1 MARITLEIA
10 DDIAVRLRADA
21 EAAGMSEATLIEKAL
36 SLYLEQ
42 VEAFRAFVAE
52 GEADVAAGRVEDFDT
67 VMNALEAR
75 ILQGSAV
82 AR

>member
-1 MARITLEIA
+1 MARVTLDIA
-10 DDIAVRLRADA
+10 DDIVARLRADA
-21 EAAGMSEATLIEKAL
+21 VAAGMSEATLIEKAL

-67 VMNALEAR
+67 VMNELEAR
-75 ILQGSAV
+75 ILQGSAL

>member
-10 DDIAVRLRADA
+10 DDIVARLRADA
-21 EAAGMSEATLIEKAL
+21 EAAGMSESTLIEKAL

>member
-1 MARITLEIA
+1 MARITIELA
-10 DDIAVRLRADA
+10 DEVAAKLGADA
-21 EAAGMSEATLIEKAL
+21 AAAGMSQATLIEKAL
-36 SLYLEQ
+36 SLYLYQ

-75 ILQGSAV
+75 ILQGSAL

>member
-1 MARITLEIA
+1 MAQVTIELA
-10 DDIAVRLRADA
+10 DDVLTKLRADA
-21 EAAGMSEATLIEKAL
+21 AAAGMSEATLIEKAL

-52 GEADVAAGRVEDFDT
+52 GEADVVAGRVEDFDT

-75 ILQGSAV
+75 ILQGSSV